1 MLTNKTIRLLPA
13 AVACRFTGTL
23 GFIFLLLFSAI
34 CAPASAQGAK
44 QETARHGLS
53 LHGAPLLEADR
64 PLPYAQT
71 DAPTGGRIV
80 FGAQGVFDTL
90 NPFVIRGIAA
100 QGLAP
105 PMGLVF
111 QSLMIRSADEPFS
124 VYGGLAKSV
133 DLADDFSSMTVHLE
147 PEARFSDGKQ
157 VSAEDVAFTFALLKD
172 KGRPTFRGYYGKVT
186 ALTVLDPLTLRF
198 TFEGHDRELPLIIAL
213 MPVLPKHA
221 TPAARFEETSLLPP
235 IGSGPYRVAEI
246 KAGESIRYE
255 KNPDFWGKAKPIYR
269 GLYHP
274 QTIRFDYFRD
284 SNTLF
289 EAFKGG
295 LVDVR
300 IEDNPTRWAQDYDFA
315 SLKDGR
321 TVRETLSITIPKGMT
336 GFVFNTRKP
345 LFDDIRIR
353 EALGMMLDFEW
364 INRSLFF
371 GLYKRSNSYFSGSA
385 LSAAGRPASTEERA
399 LLARFPDAVR
409 PDILAGQWQPPQLDG
424 TGRDRKAAMT
434 ALNLLNQAG
443 WTLRDGQLVNGNN
456 EVFRFELLVNS
467 RLQEKLALNYAQS
480 LARIGISLSVR
491 LIDEIQYWR
500 RLSAFDFDMIQFT
513 WSGSPAP
520 GNEQYHRWG
529 SKAAEREGSL
539 NYAGAKNPAIDAM
552 IEALLAAQTPQT
564 YLSAIHALDRV
575 LLSGFYVVPLF
586 YAPDLWLA
594 RKASVKHPARLPLLG
609 TAPETFWVEGTQ

>member
-1 MLTNKTIRLLPA
+1 MLMMLTIRLHPVPA
-13 AVACRFTGTL
+13 AKRFASGLACA
-23 GFIFLLLFSAI
+23 LLLWGSAL
-34 CAPASAQGAK
+34 CASVLAQDLGTGA
-44 QETARHGLS
+44 ARHGLA
-53 LHGAPLLEADR
+53 LHGAPGLGADQ

-71 DAPTGGRIV
+71 DAPSGGRIV

-111 QSLMIRSADEPFS
+111 QSLMIRSADEPFT

-147 PEARFSDGKQ
+147 PDARFSDGKHI
-157 VSAEDVAFTFALLKD
+157 SAEDVEFSFSLLKE
-172 KGRPTFRGYYGKVT
+172 KGRPTFRGYYSKVT
-186 ALTVLDPLTLRF
+186 TVTVLDPLTIRF
-198 TFEGHDRELPLIIAL
+198 GFEGHDRELPLIIAL
-213 MPVLPKHA
+213 MPILPKHA
-221 TPAARFEETSLLPP
+221 TQMTRFEETSLVPP
-235 IGSGPYRVAEI
+235 IGSGPYRVAEV

-255 KNPDFWGKAKPIYR
+255 KNADFWGKTKPIYR

-300 IEDNPTRWAQDYDFA
+300 IEDNPTRWAQDYDFP
-315 SLKDGR
+315 SIKDGR
-321 TVRETLSITIPKGMT
+321 TQRETLPIAISKGMT
-336 GFVFNTRKP
+336 GFVFNTRNP
-345 LFDDIRIR
+345 LFADVRTR
-353 EALGMMLDFEW
+353 EALGTMLDFEW

-371 GLYKRSNSYFSGSA
+371 GLYRRSNSYFSGSN
-385 LSAAGRPASTEERA
+385 LSSAGLPASAGERA
-399 LLARFPDAVR
+399 LLANFPDAVR

-424 TGRDRKAAMT
+424 TGRDRKAASK
-434 ALNLLNQAG
+434 ALSLLNEAG
-443 WTLRDGQLVNGNN
+443 WILRDGQLVNRNKDG
-456 EVFRFELLVNS
+456 FGFELLVNN

-480 LARIGISLSVR
+480 LARIGITLKVR

-529 SKAAEREGSL
+529 SKAAERDGSL
-539 NYAGAKNPAIDAM
+539 NYAGAKSPAIDAM
-552 IEALLAAQTPQT
+552 IEALLAAQTPES
-564 YLSAIHALDRV
+564 YLTAIHALDRV

-586 YAPDLWLA
+586 YAPDLWMA
-594 RKASVKHPARLPLLG
+594 RKTSVKHPARLPLLG
-609 TAPETFWVEGTQ
+609 TAPETFWVDDAQ